1 MSGFEI
7 FGAIAGGFALCNQLV
22 KLGIAVREAIQRI
35 KNSRQDALDL
45 SDEAVIF
52 AGLCTQFLQV
62 CDEDHNKNKAIHS
75 SIHRLIGWL
84 KKLEIGLYEVLQKAG
99 ALLPDPTNKHSIEK
113 RWIARL
119 EWFGSK
125 KEVESLRASM
135 SIARTSIDGFSNLIC
150 IRKLNEELKML
161 KLALVDAK
169 LRERL
174 EKKFGMTLNE
184 KIGRVRQSV
193 GLHCSVHEVKER
205 VLKSAIDVSL
215 KEQQSK
221 GTSEFDI
228 TRRDLSVF
236 TKAFETYG
244 KQILPVSK
252 HPRYRS
258 GSNDGTISDSEATL
272 LQATPRNSRSRNP
285 NSNSTLGRPLHT
297 SRNITTISGHTK
309 LSQTPFSTVL
319 DMPIVEVSIR
329 PDAEP
334 VVSRAEGETT
344 RQVSTKERSDQKET
358 ISAPLLH
365 GLFKSM
371 DIKSREYI
379 NDPDGNILSPPKVK
393 SPLKNPLT
401 KLQKIGRHTIMLS
414 ATEFRINGRSFG
426 MSSYETADDLFSA
439 ILLQRDLVDELV
451 KVVNGGYGNILWDG
465 IPGWFASPG
474 KVTRPLKNSGIKL
487 LQGGQSGA

>member
-7 FGAIAGGFALCNQLV
+7 FGAIAGGFALCNQLA

-35 KNSRQDALDL
+35 NNSGRDALDL

-62 CDEDHNKNKAIHS
+62 CDEDHNANKAIHS
-75 SIHRLIGWL
+75 SVYRLISWM
-84 KKLEIGLYEVLQKAG
+84 KKLKIGLDEVLQKVA
-99 ALLPDPTNKHSIEK
+99 ALLPNSTSNRSLEE
-113 RWIARL
+113 RWIARIK
-119 EWFGSK
+119 WFGSK
-125 KEVESLRASM
+125 KEVEILRASM

-150 IRKLNEELKML
+150 IQKLNRELRML
-161 KLALVDAK
+161 ELAITDTR
-169 LRERL
+169 LRKDI
-174 EKKFGMTLNE
+174 EKKFCMTLNE
-184 KIGRVRQSV
+184 KIGRVRQSIN
-193 GLHCSVHEVKER
+193 LHCSVHKVKER
-205 VLKSAIDVSL
+205 VLKSAIDESL
-215 KEQQSK
+215 KEQEGK
-221 GTSEFDI
+221 GTSTFDI
-228 TRRDLSVF
+228 APRDLSAF
-236 TKAFETYG
+236 TKALKTYG
-244 KQILPVSK
+244 KQVLPSK
-252 HPRYRS
+252 KPQRPS
-258 GSNDGTISDSEATL
+258 GSNDGSSLGTEVTH
-272 LQATPRNSRSRNP
+272 LQATPPGLRSRKP
-285 NSNSTLGRPLHT
+285 NSKSTLDRPSHS
-297 SRNITTISGHTK
+297 SRENITAFAS
-309 LSQTPFSTVL
+309 SRTPFATVS
-319 DMPIVEVSIR
+319 DQPVVEVNIR
-329 PDAEP
+329 PNAEP
-334 VVSRAEGETT
+334 IASLADDKKDGQRPTE
-344 RQVSTKERSDQKET
+344 ERSDQEQT
-358 ISAPLLH
+358 ASSPPFYDLLE
-365 GLFKSM
+365 SR
-371 DIKSREYI
+371 DTKSREYM